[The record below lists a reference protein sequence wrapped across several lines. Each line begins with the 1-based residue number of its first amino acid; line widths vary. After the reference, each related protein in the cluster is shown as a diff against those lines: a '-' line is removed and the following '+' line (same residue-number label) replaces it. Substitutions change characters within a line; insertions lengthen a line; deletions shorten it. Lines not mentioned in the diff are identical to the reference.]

1 MAQLASLSV
10 NDTGSLTL
18 PSGTSAN
25 RPSLSSTVIVQ
36 WTNTGTQAVS
46 VTSGSATT
54 TTTSWTCPT
63 GVTSIEVL
71 VVAGGGGGGGGGLDG
86 GGGGAGGL
94 IYNSAFPVTPATS
107 YTVTVGAGG
116 AASTAS
122 NTVGTNGSNSIFG
135 SLTAIGGGGG
145 ANGSVAGNAG
155 GSGGG
160 GGGDGSTTVKLGGAG
175 TAGQGFAGGIS
186 SDDGGG
192 GGGAGGPGYVGTGD
206 PTNQVTAGE
215 GGPGLNFNISGT
227 PTWYA
232 GGGGGSGET
241 GGVGGSNIGGF
252 GGNSPSG
259 SVDVGGAGTASTG
272 SGGGGSNNT
281 TAGAGGSGIVIIR
294 YTLATST
301 TQPTGQARF
310 NTGTGTFEHY
320 ETSNRWKTPAI
331 GANIVT
337 NGLVALY
344 DAARYASGTIWTDL
358 TGNGNDLT
366 LSGSPT
372 YSSSNGGYITFDG
385 STQKAT
391 KTSFVGFGSNPEYT
405 FSAWVKLANASQGAG
420 SDYPII
426 WLGNG
431 NAVGAVATL
440 DTKGMNF
447 CSMHWADDQTF
458 TQLTLTTYA
467 WYYATITYSPN
478 TKIASLYV
486 NGNFISQVT
495 HSSALNIATQTLTLG
510 GGTWAGYYFN
520 GSIAT
525 AQIYS
530 RILTTQ
536 EIQQNY
542 NAQSSRFELT
552 SPVESRQSYVTDRLV
567 VNLDLKDPACCP
579 PNQSGNIL
587 ATLTD
592 IAGGT
597 IGTCTNGA
605 TPIVT
610 VGGSMTTVTA
620 TQKFG
625 HVVLDGTN
633 DCIAMSNPNIYL
645 GNQHSYDMW
654 IYVTGIKD
662 ATYARAYIFDLRGDG
677 ADSGCSSYFLW
688 DYVSAGTVNFIT
700 GNGGTEVTASGIA
713 LSTNTWHH
721 MATTRDGSQWR
732 IYLDGVLLTQ
742 GASNLTG
749 LTLNN
754 AYRIGMYSAW
764 GFSTAQYALPG
775 YVGAARI
782 YTKTLTS
789 GEVQTNY
796 QAMKN
801 RYGL

>member
-63 GVTSIEVL
+63 GVTAIEVL
-71 VVAGGGGGGGGGLDG
+71 VVAGGGGGGSYCG

-94 IYNSAFPVTPATS
+94 IYNSAFPVTPATA

-116 AASTAS
+116 A
-122 NTVGTNGSNSIFG
+122 GTGTSSARGSNGSNSIFG
-135 SLTAIGGGGG
+135 ALTAVGGGGG
-145 ANGSVAGNAG
+145 ASIGAQGGVAG

-160 GGGDGSTTVKLGGAG
+160 DGHTGQVPGAG
-175 TAGQGFAGGIS
+175 TAGQGNPGGKATLAAY
-186 SDDGGG
+186 DEAGGG
-192 GGGAGGPGYVGTGD
+192 GGGAGETPAPAFGIQT
-206 PTNQVTAGE
+206 TSQTLAGL
-215 GGPGLNFNISGT
+215 GGSGLAFNISGSLAY
-227 PTWYA
+227 YA
-232 GGGGGSGET
+232 GGGA
-241 GGVGGSNIGGF
+241 GGVMRGSLPQRGGLGG
-252 GGNSPSG
+252 GGN
-259 SVDVGGAGTASTG
+259 GAGNGTNATNGTASTG
-272 SGGGGSNNT
+272 GGGGGGGRADLSPAASYT
-281 TAGAGGSGIVIIR
+281 GGSGGSGIVIIR
-294 YTLATST
+294 YVLATAT
-301 TQPTGQARF
+301 TQPTGQTRF
-310 NTGTGTFEHY
+310 NTGTGTFENY
-320 ETSNRWKTPAI
+320 ETSNSWKTAPV
-331 GANIVT
+331 GTNIVT
-337 NGLVALY
+337 TGLVALY
-344 DAARYASGTIWTDL
+344 DAARYASGTVWTDL

-366 LSGSPT
+366 LTGSPT

-391 KTSFVGFGSNPEYT
+391 KTSFVGFSSNPEYT
-405 FSAWVKLANASQGAG
+405 FSAWVKLANASQSAG
-420 SDYPII
+420 TDYPII

-567 VNLDLKDPACCP
+567 VDLDISNPSCFNLDTDKLVDLA
-579 PNQSGNIL
+579 SGS
-587 ATLTD
+587 
-592 IAGGT
+592 
-597 IGTCTNGA
+597 IGTLSNGA
-605 TPIVT
+605 AQVAIPNYKYI
-610 VGGSMTTVTA
+610 
-620 TQKFG
+620 K
-625 HVVLDGTN
+625 LDGVN
-633 DCIAMSNPNIYL
+633 DYISMSNPNIYI
-645 GNQHSYDMW
+645 GKNHSYDFW

-662 ATYARAYIFDLRGDG
+662 ATYARSYILDLRGDG
-677 ADSGCSSYFLW
+677 NEAGASSYYIW
-688 DYVSAGTVNFIT
+688 DYASAGVVNFIT
-700 GNGGTEVTASGIA
+700 GNNGSECRADGIA
-713 LSTNTWHH
+713 LSTNAWHH
-721 MATTRDGSQWR
+721 MATTRDGAQWR
-732 IYLDGVLLTQ
+732 LYLDGVLLSQ
-742 GASNLTG
+742 SASDSTLLTI
-749 LTLNN
+749 NSP
-754 AYRIGMYSAW
+754 YRIGNYSANTA
-764 GFSTAQYALPG
+764 FSTAQFALPG

-782 YTKTLTS
+782 YAKTLTS
-789 GEVQTNY
+789 SEVMTNY

-801 RYGL
+801 RFGL